1 MKPEHYA
8 SIIRLNYEII
18 DIQAVIANLLR
29 VTDPSRFKEVASQLI
44 VLKNELASLRMERKA
59 FLDDV

>member
-1 MKPEHYA
+1 MKSEHYA
-8 SIIRLNYEII
+8 SVIRLNSEII

>member
-8 SIIRLNYEII
+8 SVIRLNAEII
-18 DIQAVIANLLR
+18 DIQEVIAGWLGI
-29 VTDPSRFKEVASQLI
+29 TDPNRFKEAASQLI
-44 VLKNELASLRMERKA
+44 VLKDKLASLRMERKA